1 MAQLALNDWMIPTRK
16 SCLSMP
22 EFQDSVGGWDIT
34 CSAIN
39 TLDVGS
45 WLGAPGYV
53 EWKSRVA
60 NPVLQELFAGRLSVD
75 EAARR
80 IEHESN
86 LVLSRYKKRGD
97 VW

>member
-1 MAQLALNDWMIPTRK
+1 ML
-16 SCLSMP
+16 
-22 EFQDSVGGWDIT
+22 EFQDMHSGWDVV
-34 CSAIN
+34 CSAVS
-39 TLDVGS
+39 TLSVGS
-45 WLGAPGYV
+45 WLGAPGYE

-60 NPVLQELFAGRLSVD
+60 NPILQELFAGRLSVD

-86 LVLSRYKKRGD
+86 IVLSRYKKRGQ